1 MGQLLHWVTRCCIEF
16 RCVERIDVAVDA
28 RRIEERAGW
37 TAISREHAGREI
49 ACGTGEV
56 PDYGSFATRG
66 APIVES
72 RSDPGIDQGS
82 AGELDAVRTLLPTS
96 FDAGI
101 PPHIVRDIAGHAA
114 IDVTMTIYAHVSLD
128 EKRNALRKLG
138 ERLE

>member
-1 MGQLLHWVTRCCIEF
+1 MLRSTQRL
-16 RCVERIDVAVDA
+16 
-28 RRIEERAGW
+28 IEERADS
-37 TAISREHAGREI
+37 TAISGEHAGREI
-49 ACGTGEV
+49 ACGAGEIRT
-56 PDYGSFATRG
+56 A
-66 APIVES
+66 AAS
-72 RSDPGIDQGS
+72 RRAERLSSSLALARIDQGS
-82 AGELDAVRTLLPTS
+82 VEELEAVRTLLPTS